1 MFQNTILR
9 TGEALRKLFGS
20 TRFLVEIFQ
29 GSFFLKIFLQY
40 PYFSCVRHCNDYEVW
55 SELVSLGL
63 INDRGGIGWSSP
75 PLYWAYCNQ
84 YNALHYFVLLF
95 ISTDQSWKIKHN
107 YRGIILVQ
115 IFSVSFKIFS
125 VSVEIFSDPD
135 RRDVRFAAATAAE
148 LLPASSGEAETQDWT
163 QSALS
168 NPEVLHNY
176 LLPITYFLMPDTF
189 RYSGDFDLLT
199 RTTARQSSTADRF
212 TMIGGYAIKTQWKKP
227 KAHYKGVFLAFPCVF
242 MA

>member
-1 MFQNTILR
+1 MRGLSSNMLDHWFHEIFLKYS
-9 TGEALRKLFGS
+9 EALRKLFGS
-20 TRFLVEIFQ
+20 TRFLVKIFQ
-29 GSFFLKIFLQY
+29 GSFFLKIFLRY

-84 YNALHYFVLLF
+84 YNALHYFVVLF
-95 ISTDQSWKIKHN
+95 ISTDQSWKIKHS

-148 LLPASSGEAETQDWT
+148 LLPASSGKAETQDWT

-168 NPEVLHNY
+168 HPEVLHNY
-176 LLPITYFLMPDTF
+176 LLPIT
-189 RYSGDFDLLT
+189 
-199 RTTARQSSTADRF
+199 
-212 TMIGGYAIKTQWKKP
+212 
-227 KAHYKGVFLAFPCVF
+227 
-242 MA
+242 